1 MKIVENNSVYIVKF
15 LARSGEV
22 YSITPPMTMNEAQHI
37 SRDLQLTDLTAWVEN
52 IDGVKIENE

>member
-15 LARSGEV
+15 LASSGEV

>member
-1 MKIVENNSVYIVKF
+1 MKILQNKSIYIVKF

-22 YSITPPMTMNEAQHI
+22 YSIAPPMTMSEAQHI